1 MTVAPGASRRVVKAL
16 RRRPDL
22 ATIAGLLVAAASL
35 FGGFLLEEGTLDEI
49 ARLSPFLIVLGGTCG
64 AVLVSFPLRQ
74 VRRAVVRIPDLLF
87 PREDTGLRPLMNELL
102 GYSRTARRHGVL
114 ALEDALERISDP
126 FLKKGLEL
134 AIDGTESSEIRR
146 VMELESMVEQ
156 ERHEEEARVFESA
169 GGYAPT
175 VGIVGAVL
183 GLIIVMKH
191 IDATDKIG
199 PGIAVAFT
207 ATIYGVGSANLVFLP
222 FAKKIRARARALLQ
236 RQEFILQ
243 GVCAI
248 AEGLNPR
255 VSERILEAFLQP
267 GHREAATPRSA
278 PVVQPARETLQ

>member
-1 MTVAPGASRRVVKAL
+1 MASRTGKLVAKTL

-22 ATIAGLLVAAASL
+22 GTIAGLALAGASL
-35 FGGFLLEEGTLDEI
+35 LGGFLLEEGTLHEI
-49 ARLSPFLIVLGGTCG
+49 ARFSPFLIVLGGTCG
-64 AVLVSFPLRQ
+64 AVLASFPLQ
-74 VRRAVVRIPDLLF
+74 QIRRAVSKIPDLLF
-87 PREDTGLRPLMNELL
+87 PHEETGLRPLMDELL
-102 GYSRTARRHGVL
+102 SYSRTARRHGLL
-114 ALEDALERISDP
+114 ALEDAKERISDS

-134 AIDGTESSEIRR
+134 AIDGAGSSEIRR

-156 ERHEEEARVFESA
+156 ERLEEEARVFESA

-175 VGIVGAVL
+175 IGIVGAVL

-222 FAKKIRARARALLQ
+222 CAKKIRARARALLQ
-236 RQEFILQ
+236 RREFILQ

-248 AEGLNPR
+248 ADGLNPR

-267 GHREAATPRSA
+267 ERSEVTTA
-278 PVVQPARETLQ
+278 PGAPLVKTARETLQ